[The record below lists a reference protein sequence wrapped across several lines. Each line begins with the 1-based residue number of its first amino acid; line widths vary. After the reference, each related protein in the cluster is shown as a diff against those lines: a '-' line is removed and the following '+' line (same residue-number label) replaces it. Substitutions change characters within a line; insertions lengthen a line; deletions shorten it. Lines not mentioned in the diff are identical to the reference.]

1 MFVVI
6 LVVLGVLALTL
17 FYKDFKT
24 IEKLTKEIGELSA
37 DKEMLEI
44 DLEGEKMFIGMY
56 QSFLNS
62 SYTREIH
69 LTEELEKLQQKNVKS
84 KKAVKKD
91 KIKTE
96 TKTKK

>member
-1 MFVVI
+1 MIVAI
-6 LVVLGVLALTL
+6 LVVIGVAVLAL
-17 FYKDFKT
+17 FYKDAKT
-24 IEKLTKEIGELSA
+24 IEKLTKEICELSA
-37 DKEMLEI
+37 DNELLQI

-84 KKAVKKD
+84 KKVVKKEV
-91 KIKTE
+91 KKE
-96 TKTKK
+96 NKTKK